1 MTSKM
6 IKSVCLLSVSLFFSV
21 GSLSAQDNFASR
33 YALGLNAGTTGIGG
47 EITTNMSK
55 KLALRFGLNT
65 FGYNDSG
72 IYDDDE
78 PSVSYSG
85 DLSQTNFSLLADFYP
100 KNRGFK
106 ITAGVYYQNFDISAS
121 AVPNEAYTFNEGAGN
136 EKVFTPD
143 RLGQLDV
150 LVTYP
155 RKLMPYA
162 GIGFGNPVGN
172 GSSLKLNMSLGFM
185 YSGAP
190 ELTMNGDG
198 LISPTTDQ
206 AVNFQEGL
214 NEFDWF
220 PVFNLGLSYRFI
232 N

>member
-1 MTSKM
+1 MISKTTTSLY
-6 IKSVCLLSVSLFFSV
+6 LLAVFLFSSA
-21 GSLSAQDNFASR
+21 GTLSAQDNFANR

-47 EITTNMSK
+47 EITTNMTK
-55 KLALRFGLNT
+55 KIAIRFGLNT
-65 FGYNDSG
+65 LSYGDSG

-106 ITAGVYYQNFDISAS
+106 ITAGLYYQNFDIAAS
-121 AVPNEAYTFNEGAGN
+121 AVPNEAYTFNEGAVN
-136 EKVFTPD
+136 EKVFGPE

-162 GIGFGNPVGN
+162 GLGFGNPVGN